1 MIINFGMLLLQSG
14 REISVI
20 IVTDDYS
27 CYKELKMLTTNVLFS
42 YFNI

>member
-1 MIINFGMLLLQSG
+1 MASYKNLYMQGG

-20 IVTDDYS
+20 IVTDDYLS
-27 CYKELKMLTTNVLFS
+27 YKEPKSHYNFLS